1 MRSVYIETTI
11 PSFYHTARRSIQ
23 SLAWREE
30 TRRWWSVKAPNYK
43 LFTSEAVLRELRS
56 ASKPIAVSR
65 LSLLE
70 GVPLLPLTDAV
81 IDTAESYMSHRLM
94 PREALGDA
102 VHVAVASVNAI
113 DFVLTWNCR
122 HLANANKASHLAAI
136 NRRLGLFV
144 PTIVT
149 PYNLA

>member
-1 MRSVYIETTI
+1 
-11 PSFYHTARRSIQ
+11 
-23 SLAWREE
+23 
-30 TRRWWSVKAPNYK
+30 
-43 LFTSEAVLRELRS
+43 
-56 ASKPIAVSR
+56 
-65 LSLLE
+65 
-70 GVPLLPLTDAV
+70 
-81 IDTAESYMSHRLM
+81 MSHRLM